1 MFDLKLSEFI
11 SFKKPIDEMS
21 HDEYL
26 DFLDNEYNTE
36 SDMLDEMHQLDKECT
51 YLFNKEATIEC
62 RKQIP
67 IDPLWIHYSNEAWS
81 LNESIKAVIERFKKF
96 FPKVFNYIGSFVVIR
111 TKSSKAQCEKWFNI
125 LKDQNKNQE
134 KIDKIFSNSDVKTA
148 KVEVVANA
156 LYSASEAYRKL
167 SEQANNIKGF
177 KAVGQ
182 SDADKQKLQDMFTFP
197 PEYQKFLDNKK
208 LVDDAIPAKNNESG
222 ATGFTYKDGGW
233 DDPSKVAKIIDALD
247 KVCSVLENL
256 KRLQAICDEMIRG
269 LEKEQ
274 KGESAEQGLIKE
286 LNTEKIKFLRE
297 FSKKVLSG
305 MMGAIGSMGS
315 MSAQNCRTFCNQYS
329 KDTEE

>member
-21 HDEYL
+21 HDEYMQFIN
-26 DFLDNEYNTE
+26 DEYETE
-36 SDMLDEMHQLDKECT
+36 RDVLDEAHTLDKECT
-51 YLFNKEATIEC
+51 YLLNKEATIEC

-67 IDPLWIHYSNEAWS
+67 VDPLWIHYSNEAWS
-81 LNESIKAVIERFKKF
+81 LNESIKKVIERFKQF

-111 TKSSKAQCEKWFNI
+111 TKASKLQCEKWFNI
-125 LKDQNKNQE
+125 LKDQNKDQG
-134 KIDKIFSNSDVKTA
+134 KIDKIFGNSDVKTA
-148 KVEVVANA
+148 KVEAVANA

-167 SEQANNIKGF
+167 SDQANNIKGF

-182 SDADKQKLQDMFTFP
+182 SDADKQKLQDMFQFP
-197 PEYQKFLDNKK
+197 AEYQKYLDNKK
-208 LVDDAIPAKNNESG
+208 LVDDAIPGKDNEGG

-247 KVCSVLENL
+247 KVVSVLENL

-305 MMGAIGSMGS
+305 MMGGIGQLGS
-315 MSAQNCRTFCNQYS
+315 MSAQNCRSFCNQYS
-329 KDTEE
+329 KDAEG